1 MWELLAHKDLHGIQP
16 TERSLWSLCCSCL
29 FILSFMLVIAFLF
42 LSLWSVHYYLFT
54 CFLCRWW
61 WTVVLGQRSEI
72 SYRSHTATL
81 RTANRGTREGQLC
94 IASDIKSRCN
104 STHST
109 ACCLEC
115 IISISRQIISSLQI
129 LMDFKLLVYLVFR
142 FYILPFKLPRG
153 LITILSMMII
163 VILTLL

>member
-1 MWELLAHKDLHGIQP
+1 MI
-16 TERSLWSLCCSCL
+16 SLCCSCL
-29 FILSFMLVIAFLF
+29 FILSFKLVFCISTQLA
-42 LSLWSVHYYLFT
+42 LSTITSLPAACY
-54 CFLCRWW
+54 RWW

-81 RTANRGTREGQLC
+81 RTDNRGTREGQLC

-109 ACCLEC
+109 ACCLEG
-115 IISISRQIISSLQI
+115 IISISRQIISSWQI
-129 LMDFKLLVYLVFR
+129 LMDFKVLVYQVFK
-142 FYILPFKLPRG
+142 FYILPFKLPCG